1 MFPRRPS
8 SGKDKS
14 DTYEQGAPKR
24 KDKAMPIS
32 VHSISPCLWF
42 DGQAEEAA
50 NFYVSVFENSRIGSV
65 SRFSEEGYEVHGG
78 KAGSVM
84 TVEFEIRGQTFV
96 ALNGGPHFKFNEAVS
111 FQVYCDAQKDI
122 DYFWEKLSEGG
133 QEGPCGWLKDRYG
146 VSWQVVP
153 IALTR
158 MLMDSNAKKVRRVTG
173 AFLQMKKFD
182 IDALKR
188 AFEGDQLVA
197 GTSR

>member
-8 SGKDKS
+8 SGEGKS

-24 KDKAMPIS
+24 KDEAMPIS

-111 FQVYCDAQKDI
+111 LQC
-122 DYFWEKLSEGG
+122 
-133 QEGPCGWLKDRYG
+133 
-146 VSWQVVP
+146 
-153 IALTR
+153 IATPR
-158 MLMDSNAKKVRRVTG
+158 KTSITSGKSSA
-173 AFLQMKKFD
+173 
-182 IDALKR
+182 R
-188 AFEGDQLVA
+188 AGRKGLVA
-197 GTSR
+197 G

>member
-1 MFPRRPS
+1 
-8 SGKDKS
+8 
-14 DTYEQGAPKR
+14 
-24 KDKAMPIS
+24 MPIS
-32 VHSISPCLWF
+32 VHSIAPCLWF

-50 NFYVSVFENSRIGSV
+50 NFYVSVFENSRIGSI
-65 SRFSEEGYEVHGG
+65 SRFSEEGYEIHGG

-111 FQVYCDAQKDI
+111 FQVYCDTQKDI
-122 DYFWEKLSEGG
+122 DYFWEKLGEGG

-158 MLMDSNAKKVRRVTG
+158 MLMDSNAEKVRRVTR

-188 AFEGDQLVA
+188 SFEGDELVV
-197 GTSR
+197 GTAQ

>member
-1 MFPRRPS
+1 
-8 SGKDKS
+8 
-14 DTYEQGAPKR
+14 
-24 KDKAMPIS
+24 MPIS

-50 NFYVSVFENSRIGSV
+50 NFYVSVFENSRIGSI
-65 SRFSEEGYEVHGG
+65 SRFSEEGYEIHGG

-111 FQVYCDAQKDI
+111 FQVYCDTQKDI
-122 DYFWEKLSEGG
+122 DYFWEKLGEGG

-158 MLMDSNAKKVRRVTG
+158 MLMDSNAEKVRRVTG

-182 IDALKR
+182 IHALER
-188 AFEGDQLVA
+188 SFEGDELVA